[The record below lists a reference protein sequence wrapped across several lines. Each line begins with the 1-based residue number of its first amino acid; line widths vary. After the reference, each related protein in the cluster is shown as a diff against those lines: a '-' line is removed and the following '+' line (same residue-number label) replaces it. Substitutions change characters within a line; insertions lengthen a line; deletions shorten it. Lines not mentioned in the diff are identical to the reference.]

1 MKCAGALVGVAAA
14 VALLCWWIAPAVV
27 NGDGLG
33 YLNAAVRG
41 ELYPGHLAYLPLLRL
56 LRALAHAGPR
66 AADGLAAARAL
77 SAISAGVAVAA
88 LAACARRL
96 GGDARV
102 AALGLAA
109 SFGLLSSGSDVE
121 TYAPALAALCLA
133 LASALSQRTWLAAL
147 ALAAAVLLH
156 LENVLFGLPLLLLV
170 PKRERVLLAAL
181 SVGAVAAAYVAAGF
195 SPASLLGASHGFR
208 YPLHWYTPAV
218 AVYGAAKALL
228 FAPYPYE
235 ASWANV
241 LGHVLPGAGALVA
254 LGAIAASTKPPLGR
268 AATAAWAIPY
278 AAVGL
283 LFFASDAERWIFLLP
298 LAWLSVAAANRARVA
313 LALASALLA
322 LNLIVWLP
330 RAKDTTWRD
339 RARAAGTHAL
349 AGDLIV
355 SPGHGWDEY
364 VGFYEGAAVGHFP
377 LVFHAGRL
385 GSAQAMKAQL
395 ADDIRDARKRGHRVL
410 LVRFEDAGDPMGWKE
425 LLQFGVT
432 RASWRALLPD
442 GESVAPLGDDVALLV
457 PWK

>member
-1 MKCAGALVGVAAA
+1 MKFWGALVGAAAA

-41 ELYPGHLAYLPLLRL
+41 ELYPGHLAYLPLLRVV
-56 LRALAHAGPR
+56 RAIAHAGPR
-66 AADGLAAARAL
+66 PVEGLAAARLL

-88 LAACARRL
+88 VAACARRL

-102 AALGLAA
+102 AGLGLAA

-133 LASALSQRTWLAAL
+133 LLASLHQRTWLAAL
-147 ALAAAVLLH
+147 GLAAAVLLH
-156 LENVLFGLPLLLLV
+156 LENVLFGLPLLLLA
-170 PKRERVLLAAL
+170 PKRERVLLIAL
-181 SVGAVAAAYVAAGF
+181 SVGAVAAAYVVAGF
-195 SPASLLGASHGFR
+195 SPASLLGASHGFH

-241 LGHVLPGAGALVA
+241 LGHVVPGAAALLA

-268 AATAAWAIPY
+268 AATATWAIPY
-278 AAVGL
+278 ASVGL

-298 LAWLSVAAANRARVA
+298 LVWLSVAAANRARIS
-313 LALASALLA
+313 LALAAALLV

-339 RARAAGTHAL
+339 RARAAGTHAQ

-364 VGFYEGAAVGHFP
+364 LGFYEGVDVGHFP

-385 GSAQAMKAQL
+385 GSAQAMKTQL
-395 ADDIRDARKRGHRVL
+395 AEDMRDARKRGHRVL
-410 LVRFEDAGDPMGWKE
+410 LVRFDDAVDPMGWKE
-425 LLQFGVT
+425 LLQFGIT
-432 RASWRALLPD
+432 RTNWRALLPD
-442 GESVAPLGDDVALLV
+442 GETLAPLGDDVTLSSGQ
-457 PWK
+457 